1 MNAETIAT
9 ADDFSED
16 RDGTAHISLLWLE
29 LGLDGIEAT
38 PPEHYTEEEL
48 AIAAQAYTRGRCE
61 RTYLDDLRHEQ
72 ARDREEALNL
82 LAEQDGCGRPVDIGH
97 PAFEVF

>member
-1 MNAETIAT
+1 MDAETIAM
-9 ADDFSED
+9 ADGFSED
-16 RDGTAHISLLWLE
+16 RDGADHISLLWLE

-48 AIAAQAYTRGRCE
+48 VVAAQAYTRGRCE
-61 RTYLDDLRHEQ
+61 RAYLDDLRREQ

-82 LAEQDGCGRPVDIGH
+82 LAEQDGRGRPTDVGH